1 MARPREFDTEAA
13 LNGAM
18 NVFWA
23 LGYDGAS
30 LPDLLTGM
38 GISRGSLYKAF
49 TDKKTLFLTVLEHY
63 EADQVAMAVTALTD
77 KTTPDGMDRIRAVF
91 GNVVAIARGGD
102 RRGCLLCT
110 AAAGPA
116 NDDPDISA
124 AVARLLDQMEQGFRA
139 ALDDAPLLNDRD
151 DAARATMAQLL
162 LTQYVGLRILTRS
175 QAPVETIE
183 QSVTALSAMLSPQ
196 AGSGS

>member
-13 LNGAM
+13 LKGAM

-23 LGYDGAS
+23 LGYNGAS

-49 TDKKTLFLTVLEHY
+49 TDKKTLFLTILEHY

-91 GNVVAIARGGD
+91 GNVVATARNGD

-116 NDDPDISA
+116 NDDPEISA

-139 ALDDAPLLNDRD
+139 ALDDAPLLNDQG
-151 DAARATMAQLL
+151 DAAQATMAQLL

-196 AGSGS
+196 GGAGS

>member
-49 TDKKTLFLTVLEHY
+49 TDKKTLFLTILEHY

-91 GNVVAIARGGD
+91 GNVVATARNGD

-116 NDDPDISA
+116 NDDPEISA

-139 ALDDAPLLNDRD
+139 ALDDAPLLNDQG
-151 DAARATMAQLL
+151 DAAQATMAQLM

-196 AGSGS
+196 GGAGC